1 MIETIDQL
9 STMLYFESIPNEA
22 KQHLIMAIKELHTI
36 ETGKKATINKLI
48 ELYDFPEDI
57 KEIYK

>member
-22 KQHLIMAIKELHTI
+22 KQHLIMEIKELHTI